1 MSNSIKIY
9 CNDSQNMSDV
19 ADSLIDLVITSPPYN
34 VGRKYT
40 QYNDNLT
47 LEGYLAMLDRVW
59 KECERVM
66 KPGARIAVNVPH
78 GTGRQP
84 YLPLGSAVT
93 LQLQSRFEL
102 LGTIIWR
109 KTSATLRTSWGSWR
123 RPDSPYLRDVCELI
137 IIAKT
142 SGSLDIPQEFFVRD
156 KNKTVSPWLSAKE
169 FVSLTRDYWEF
180 ETSNPAQSNG
190 HPASFPVE
198 LPRRLIKLFGYSGA
212 TVLDPFAGSGTV
224 GLAARELGCSAILCD
239 VDPNY
244 CEMMADRLSQGGLF
258 DAKT

>member
-1 MSNSIKIY
+1 MS
-9 CNDSQNMSDV
+9 V
-19 ADSLIDLVITSPPYN
+19 VTDSLIDLVITSPPYN
-34 VGRKYT
+34 VGRQYT
-40 QYNDNLT
+40 KHNDNLT

-84 YLPLGSAVT
+84 YLPIGSCVT
-93 LQLQSRFEL
+93 LQLEKRFEL
-102 LGTIIWR
+102 LGTIVWR

-123 RPDSPYLRDVCELI
+123 RPDNPYLRDVCELI

-142 SGSLDIPQEFFVRD
+142 SGNLDIPQDFLVRD
-156 KNKTVSPWLSAKE
+156 KNKVVSPWLSAKE
-169 FVSLTRDYWEF
+169 FVNYTRDYWEF
-180 ETSNPAQSNG
+180 ETSTPSQSYG

-198 LPRRLIKLFGYSGA
+198 LPRRLIKLFAYSGA

-224 GLAARELGCSAILCD
+224 GIAAKQLGCSAILCD
-239 VDPNY
+239 LDQEY
-244 CEMMADRLSQGGLF
+244 CSLMATRLSQGGLF
-258 DAKT
+258 DA